1 MFVGFKIKKLRE
13 EKKLSQPELADILKI
28 SQSDLSKIENG
39 RTKKIDFQLM
49 DKVCK
54 EFDVEFDYFIE
65 EKQTNNVKKNEGTI
79 AYSVGTINHFPE
91 NIIDQIKNLIIE
103 SKQKDEIIKG
113 LREENKNLRAK
124 K

>member
-1 MFVGFKIKKLRE
+1 M
-13 EKKLSQPELADILKI
+13 
-28 SQSDLSKIENG
+28 SKIENG

-54 EFDVEFDYFIE
+54 EFDVDFEYFIE

-91 NIIDQIKNLIIE
+91 NIIDQIKNLITE
-103 SKQKDEIIKG
+103 TKQKDEIIKG

>member
-1 MFVGFKIKKLRE
+1 MSIGFKIKKLRE
-13 EKKLSQPELADILKI
+13 QKKLSQPELANILDI
-28 SQSDLSKIENG
+28 SQSDLSKIENS

-54 EFDVEFDYFIE
+54 EFNVDFEYFIE
-65 EKQTNNVKKNEGTI
+65 EKQTNNVQKNEGTI

-113 LREENKNLRAK
+113 LREENKNLKSRK
-124 K
+124 

>member
-1 MFVGFKIKKLRE
+1 MSVGFKIKKLRE

-49 DKVCK
+49 DRVCK
-54 EFDVEFDYFIE
+54 EFDVDFDYFTE

-113 LREENKNLRAK
+113 LREENKNLRSRK
-124 K
+124 

>member
-1 MFVGFKIKKLRE
+1 MSVGFKIKKLRE
-13 EKKLSQPELADILKI
+13 EKKLSQPELANILDI

-54 EFDVEFDYFIE
+54 EFNVDFEYFTE

-79 AYSVGTINHFPE
+79 AYSIGTINHFPE
-91 NIIDQIKNLIIE
+91 NIIDQIKNLITE

-113 LREENKNLRAK
+113 LREENKNLRTK

>member
-1 MFVGFKIKKLRE
+1 MSVGFKIKKLRE

>member
-1 MFVGFKIKKLRE
+1 MSVGFKIKKLRE
-13 EKKLSQPELADILKI
+13 ERNLSQPELANILEI

-49 DKVCK
+49 DRVCK
-54 EFDVEFDYFIE
+54 EFDVDFEYFIE
-65 EKQTNNVKKNEGTI
+65 ERQTNNVKKNEGTI

-91 NIIDQIKNLIIE
+91 NIIDQIKNLITE
-103 SKQKDEIIKG
+103 TKQKDEIIKG

>member
-1 MFVGFKIKKLRE
+1 MSVGFKIKKLRE
-13 EKKLSQPELADILKI
+13 DKKLSQPELANILDI

-54 EFDVEFDYFIE
+54 EFNVDFEYFTE

-79 AYSVGTINHFPE
+79 AYSIGTINHFPE
-91 NIIDQIKNLIIE
+91 NIIDQIKNLITE

-113 LREENKNLRAK
+113 LREENKNLRTK

>member
-1 MFVGFKIKKLRE
+1 MLN
-13 EKKLSQPELADILKI
+13 I

-54 EFDVEFDYFIE
+54 EFDVDFDYFMNPNSQINNIE
-65 EKQTNNVKKNEGTI
+65 KLDGSINNH
-79 AYSVGTINHFPE
+79 GTINFFPE
-91 NIIDQIKNLIIE
+91 NIIDQIKVLINE
-103 SKQKDEIIKG
+103 NKQKDEIIKG

>member
-1 MFVGFKIKKLRE
+1 MSVGFKIKKLRE
-13 EKKLSQPELADILKI
+13 EKKLSQPELANILDI

-54 EFDVEFDYFIE
+54 EFDVDFEYFIE

-113 LREENKNLRAK
+113 LREENKNLRSRK
-124 K
+124 